1 VSDFHDGN
9 NSQQGKD
16 GDAARVAVG
25 GTEVS
30 AGPNTTR
37 TARVDRGQN
46 RLKPVTTRWQL
57 GRLVRVSVEASCG
70 FIRVPSGELIYF
82 AMQDVVNG
90 GGGLRAGA
98 RVRFQAAGAGIPRA
112 LHVQRI

>member
-1 VSDFHDGN
+1 MSDVHDED
-9 NSQQGKD
+9 KAPA
-16 GDAARVAVG
+16 GDAM
-25 GTEVS
+25 TKEPM
-30 AGPNTTR
+30 AGPATTR
-37 TARVDRGQN
+37 SARIDRGGN
-46 RLKPVTTRWQL
+46 RLKPATARWQL

-82 AMQDVVNG
+82 AMQDVVSG

-98 RVRFQAAGAGIPRA
+98 RVRFHAAAAGIPRA